1 MDAFFLTK
9 ALELNQPEEKF
20 TSMPKVSTQKSL
32 MSIIQFILSL
42 TISSYAAYLSWPC
55 SVGDLPIFRIMWAI
69 IAFMFGV
76 LYILFFV
83 LFKSKSC
90 SLM

>member
-9 ALELNQPEEKF
+9 ALELNQPQEKF
-20 TSMPKVSTQKSL
+20 TSVNVSPQKSL
-32 MSIIQFILSL
+32 MSIIQFVLSL
-42 TISSYAAYLSWPC
+42 TISSYAAYLSWNC
-55 SVGDLPIFRIMWAI
+55 SAGDLPIFRIMWAI

-83 LFKSKSC
+83 LFKAKSC
-90 SLM
+90 KIM

>member
-9 ALELNQPEEKF
+9 ALEAPPSQEKF
-20 TSMPKVSTQKSL
+20 TVSTQKSL
-32 MSIIQFILSL
+32 MNTIQFILSL
-42 TISSYAAYLSWPC
+42 TISCYAAYLSWNC
-55 SVGDLPIFRIMWAI
+55 SAGDLPVFRIMWSI

-83 LFKSKSC
+83 LFKAKSC
-90 SLM
+90 KIM

>member
-9 ALELNQPEEKF
+9 ALELNQPQEKF
-20 TSMPKVSTQKSL
+20 TSVTVSSQKSL
-32 MSIIQFILSL
+32 MSMIQFVLSL
-42 TISSYAAYLSWPC
+42 TISSYAAYLSWNC
-55 SVGDLPIFRIMWAI
+55 SAGDLPIFRIMWAI

-83 LFKSKSC
+83 LFKAKSC
-90 SLM
+90 KIM

>member
-20 TSMPKVSTQKSL
+20 TSMPKISPQKSL
-32 MSIIQFILSL
+32 MSIIQFVLSL
-42 TISSYAAYLSWPC
+42 TISSYAAYLSWNC
-55 SVGDLPIFRIMWAI
+55 SAGDLPIFRIMWAI

-83 LFKSKSC
+83 LFKAKSC
-90 SLM
+90 KIM

>member
-20 TSMPKVSTQKSL
+20 TSMPKISSQKSL
-32 MSIIQFILSL
+32 MSMIQFVLSL
-42 TISSYAAYLSWPC
+42 TISCYAAYLSWNC
-55 SVGDLPIFRIMWAI
+55 STGDLPIFRIMWSI

-83 LFKSKSC
+83 LFKAKSC
-90 SLM
+90 KLM